1 MVGTVVF
8 PTLSGLRRASSRR
21 QQVAGPG
28 LLLPDGNGLV
38 PWLPA
43 RAAWSAGAGVSAL
56 VVDPPGGQGPGAAEP
71 GQLQPGR
78 ALDSLS
84 IRA

>member
-1 MVGTVVF
+1 MVGTVIF
-8 PTLSGLRRASSRR
+8 PTLSGRRRAGSRR
-21 QQVAGPG
+21 QQVAG
-28 LLLPDGNGLV
+28 LMLLPDGNGLV

-43 RAAWSAGAGVSAL
+43 RAAWLA
-56 VVDPPGGQGPGAAEP
+56 GPGPRRWSWTRRAGRVP
-71 GQLQPGR
+71 VLRNPDQLQPGR